1 MHIEEKKYQ
10 VNDVLTF
17 RNRIASVLSEN
28 IDLNEDNEISLSS
41 KI

>member
-1 MHIEEKKYQ
+1 MFNEEEKCQ
-10 VNDVLTF
+10 SSDVLTL
-17 RNRIASVLSEN
+17 RNTIASVLSEN